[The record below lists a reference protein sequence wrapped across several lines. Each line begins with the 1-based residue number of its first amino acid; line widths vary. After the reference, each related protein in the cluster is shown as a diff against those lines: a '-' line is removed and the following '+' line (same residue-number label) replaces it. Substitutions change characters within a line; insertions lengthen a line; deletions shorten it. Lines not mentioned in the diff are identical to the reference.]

1 MMKILAWI
9 GSLIFVLFGAVYVVA
24 FTPFGN
30 NVVKSMIETK
40 IANEVKLDAKLQ
52 TFHLSMSD
60 FEVLLELNKRNT
72 ILLKGN
78 YSLFSQAFNVAYRV
92 DLQELK
98 TLKSL
103 TGMKLNDS
111 FSSDGRVVGDIKY
124 IKVDGVSNVAKSVTK
139 YHVKL
144 KEFKPTSIIAKISH
158 ADLKSILHLLNQKQ
172 YADAKIDLDLDFKNI
187 TPHKL
192 DGRVSLKSVDGML
205 NSYVMKKDFNI
216 IIPKTSFVMN
226 LVADLKDDDVNYRY
240 ILNSN
245 LAKISSKG
253 LVKPE
258 PLALNL
264 KYGVD
269 IKELALLKPLSGVD
283 LRGKVRL
290 NGKVKGS
297 KKSLKVDLISDVASS
312 DTTIK
317 AVLKEF
323 KLSSLKADIK
333 SLKLQKFLYMVKQ
346 PQLASGDFNLVA
358 DISNA
363 QMGKLKGSIKAD
375 ILNGVANSK
384 VITKEYGF
392 KTLMPKTKFGLKL
405 SSTLDKYMVI
415 SKLSLTSTLANLGMK
430 KIKYNLKDAKL
441 SSDYLLK
448 IADLNRLYFATE
460 RHLKGSLVVDGKVQ
474 KGKDLDFTAHSKVA
488 GGVLN
493 AKLHNDDF
501 VAKLNKLKT
510 LEILDMLIYPKIMK
524 ADIDGDLVYNLK
536 SKKGDFKGKISN
548 GAFTKNQMLD
558 LVREFG
564 HTDLYKQQFKG
575 DILANINKEHILA
588 NLDLR
593 SNTSSIISKNIKLNS
608 KTKYVDAKVDVMA
621 NHHPFSL
628 VINGNVASP
637 KVTIDAQKIIEKE
650 LNKVIKKGLNK
661 LFKKFF

>member
-283 LRGKVRL
+283 LRGKIRL

-375 ILNGVANSK
+375 IPNGVANSK